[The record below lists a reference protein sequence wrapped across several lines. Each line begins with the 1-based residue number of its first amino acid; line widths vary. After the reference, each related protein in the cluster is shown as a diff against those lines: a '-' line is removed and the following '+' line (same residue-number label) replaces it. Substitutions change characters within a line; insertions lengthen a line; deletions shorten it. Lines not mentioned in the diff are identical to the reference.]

1 MDKDKSFVANDLYA
15 FGIFQLDT
23 NLEQL
28 FARDERVKIAPKV
41 YECLVLLVKSEG
53 RIVSKDEFFEKVWAE
68 TFVEDS
74 SLSYTISQLR
84 KLLAEYDADTNYIET
99 VPRRGFRFQAEVAK
113 IFPQPLVLKDKEV
126 FLEREQVEEIWI
138 EEIEDSSEN
147 LSKIPNENI
156 KQLPPAKK
164 SNSTKFFIATFA
176 IALIF
181 LTVGAVW
188 YFQTKKSTDDS
199 VKSIAVLPLNSLD
212 ENGGDKSLSIG
223 LTDALITQ
231 LGKSEKLLVRPLN
244 SVLSVA
250 KDDTDAISVG
260 KKLQVET
267 VLEWSSQKI
276 ENRLRIT
283 ARLLQVSD
291 GKQLWSET
299 FEENEAD
306 IFKIQDAVSIRAA
319 NSLIANLTKREAEI
333 LHARNTENNEAYEAY
348 LRGRFHWSRR
358 DFEGFT
364 KAQGL
369 FEQAVT
375 LDPKFADAHAGLA
388 DVHLGF
394 YDYGYKKA
402 DETIPKALNAVNRSL
417 QLNPN
422 NSDAYSTLAS
432 IEFLHN
438 KNWSATEENFK
449 RSIELA
455 PNNPT
460 TRLRYGWMMS
470 VIGKFEEGLKE
481 LEIAEKLDPVSRI
494 GQTNIA
500 YNFLVSKRF
509 DEAEAKLN
517 DVIKTNSDF
526 SLPHWYLGTLYFE
539 QGKRQESLEQYF
551 KAFEL
556 DEGKSELTSKIKE
569 LRQKKSETE
578 VLKVWR
584 EALEKRYAENYFPPT
599 NIALIAAL
607 AKNREKTLYWLKE
620 SEKVKDPWL
629 LQIVYD
635 GEYRFLADDAEFQ
648 NILSRLKNS

>member
-1 MDKDKSFVANDLYA
+1 MDKDKLLVSNGLYE
-15 FGIFQLDT
+15 FGIFRLDT

-41 YECLVLLVKSEG
+41 YECLVLLVKNDG
-53 RIVSKDEFFEKVWAE
+53 KLVTKDEFFEKVWAG

-84 KLLAEYDADTNYIET
+84 KVIAEYDADTNYIET
-99 VPRRGFRFQAEVAK
+99 VPRRGFRFQAEVTK
-113 IFPQPLVLKDKEV
+113 INSQKLVIKDEQV
-126 FLEREQVEEIWI
+126 FLEREKVEEVWI
-138 EEIEDSSEN
+138 EEIENAEN
-147 LSKIPNENI
+147 ASSKIPSENI
-156 KQLPPAKK
+156 KQLPPARNTNAKR
-164 SNSTKFFIATFA
+164 FLIAAAA
-176 IALIF
+176 ILLVF

-188 YFQTKKSTDDS
+188 YFQASKSNNDS

-244 SVLSVA
+244 SVLSVV
-250 KDDTDAISVG
+250 KDDADTISVG

-267 VLEWSSQKI
+267 VLEWNSQKI

-291 GKQLWSET
+291 GRQLWSET
-299 FEENEAD
+299 FEENESD

-319 NSLIANLTKREAEI
+319 NSLIANLTKREVEI
-333 LHARNTENNEAYEAY
+333 IHARNTTNNEAYDAY
-348 LRGRFHWSRR
+348 LRGRFHWSKR

-364 KAQGL
+364 KAQGF

-422 NSDAYSTLAS
+422 NPDAYSTLGS
-432 IEFLHN
+432 IEFLYN
-438 KNWSATEENFK
+438 KNRHATEENFK
-449 RSIELA
+449 KSIELA
-455 PNNPT
+455 PNNAT
-460 TRLRYGWMMS
+460 TRLRYGWMLS
-470 VIGKFEEGLKE
+470 VMGRFEEGLRE

-509 DEAEAKLN
+509 DEAEAKLKE
-517 DVIKTNSDF
+517 VIKSNSDF
-526 SLPHWYLGTLYFE
+526 SLPYWYLGTLYFE

-556 DEGKSELTSKIKE
+556 DEGKSELTRQIKE
-569 LRQKKSETE
+569 LRQTKSESE
-578 VLKVWR
+578 VLKIWR
-584 EALEKRYAENYFPPT
+584 EELEKRYAENYFPPT
-599 NIALIAAL
+599 NIALVAAL
-607 AKNREKTLYWLKE
+607 AKDREKTLYWLKE
-620 SEKVKDPWL
+620 SEKLNDPWL

-635 GEYRFLADDAEFQ
+635 GEYDFLSEDAEFQ
-648 NILSRLKNS
+648 NILGKLKFN